1 MTARPRQAD
10 RIEAVTTTALTA
22 ATAFLKGARS
32 PVPSEIARADAAL
45 RAQLVDGCRILA
57 SEDMSDYIWG
67 HVSVRASREGTF
79 WLKGAQM
86 GLEEV
91 TIDDL
96 ILVDLEG
103 NVLEGS
109 RERHIEWPI
118 HAEAYRARPDVRSV
132 VHSHAFASVAFGA
145 TGLPLAS
152 LGHEAARWTPP
163 DVPRFTETSD
173 LIDSPE
179 LGRSMATAIGSAG
192 GALLLHHGMVVVGPD
207 IPTACI
213 QAIFLEQACRL
224 QLTMLSLGVPFIE
237 ASAEDAILR
246 HEKLARPSMYPK
258 LWEYL
263 VRRQASA
270 GHQEQTPRGQ
280 GGPLALRR

>member
-1 MTARPRQAD
+1 M
-10 RIEAVTTTALTA
+10 
-22 ATAFLKGARS
+22 S
-32 PVPSEIARADAAL
+32 PELAETDVEIRT
-45 RAQLVDGCRILA
+45 RVVEGCRILA
-57 SEDMSDYIWG
+57 AEHMSDYIWG
-67 HVSVRASREGTF
+67 HVSARASREGTF
-79 WLKGAQM
+79 WLKGALM

-91 TIDDL
+91 TLDDL
-96 ILVDLEG
+96 ILVDLDG
-103 NVLEGS
+103 NVLEGT
-109 RERHIEWPI
+109 RERHLEWPI
-118 HAEAYRARPDVRSV
+118 HSEVYRVRPDVHSV

-152 LGHEAARWTPP
+152 LGHEAARWIPP

-173 LIDSPE
+173 LIDSQL
-179 LGRSMATAIGSAG
+179 LGRSMAAVIGSAG

-207 IPTACI
+207 VPTACI

-237 ASAEDAILR
+237 ATGEDAVIR
-246 HEKLARPSMYPK
+246 HEKFARPSMYPK

-263 VRRQASA
+263 VRRESNAEPREQAPS
-270 GHQEQTPRGQ
+270 GQ